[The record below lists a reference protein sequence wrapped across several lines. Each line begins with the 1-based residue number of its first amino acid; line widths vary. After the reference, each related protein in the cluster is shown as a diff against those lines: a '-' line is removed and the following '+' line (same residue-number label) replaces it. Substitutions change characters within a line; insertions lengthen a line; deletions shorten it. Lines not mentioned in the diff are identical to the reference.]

1 MCQNDEQFSK
11 ILIQYVKFQKM
22 SAVEKQGGNRV
33 AKTPK
38 PRWQFDFSSRS
49 NQNVELPPPPGFSS
63 TGSALVHADASR
75 EADPNLRIKRCW
87 DLALGPFK
95 QVPMNL
101 FIMYMSGSSISIFP
115 IMMVVMMMFRPL
127 KTLFS
132 VKQAF
137 KGFETGANGLGVNIL
152 GQKLVFILGNL
163 ANVALAMYKCHTMGL
178 LPTHASDWLAFADP
192 LQRAEVV
199 VGGMGMG

>member
-1 MCQNDEQFSK
+1 
-11 ILIQYVKFQKM
+11 
-22 SAVEKQGGNRV
+22 
-33 AKTPK
+33 
-38 PRWQFDFSSRS
+38 
-49 NQNVELPPPPGFSS
+49 
-63 TGSALVHADASR
+63 
-75 EADPNLRIKRCW
+75 
-87 DLALGPFK
+87 
-95 QVPMNL
+95 MNL

-115 IMMVVMMMFRPL
+115 IMMVVMMMFRYALDMMAFCRDLNLHILRPL

-199 VGGMGMG
+199 VGGLGMG

>member
-1 MCQNDEQFSK
+1 
-11 ILIQYVKFQKM
+11 M
-22 SAVEKQGGNRV
+22 SVGVDKGSNKVLRV
-33 AKTPK
+33 K
-38 PRWQFDFSSRS
+38 PRWQLDFTTRNSSS
-49 NQNVELPPPPGFSS
+49 AELPSPPGYS
-63 TGSALVHADASR
+63 TTQALVHADASR

-101 FIMYMSGSSISIFP
+101 FIMYMSGNSISIFP
-115 IMMVVMMMFRPL
+115 IMMVVMMMVRPF

-132 VKQAF
+132 VTQTF
-137 KGFETGANGLGVNIL
+137 KGFEVGANGIGVNIL

-163 ANVALAMYKCHTMGL
+163 ANVALAMYKCHSMGL

-192 LQRAEVV
+192 LERAEIGL
-199 VGGMGMG
+199 GGLGFN

>member
-1 MCQNDEQFSK
+1 
-11 ILIQYVKFQKM
+11 
-22 SAVEKQGGNRV
+22 
-33 AKTPK
+33 
-38 PRWQFDFSSRS
+38 
-49 NQNVELPPPPGFSS
+49 
-63 TGSALVHADASR
+63 
-75 EADPNLRIKRCW
+75 
-87 DLALGPFK
+87 
-95 QVPMNL
+95 MNL

-115 IMMVVMMMFRPL
+115 IMMVVMMMFRYTLTHTRNFSILHMFKSFLLRPL

-199 VGGMGMG
+199 VGGLGMG